1 MKIYIKYMVSLR
13 CKMVV
18 KEELRKLGLHFII
31 VDLGEIELMEDLSA
45 SEHEQL
51 KLGLLRSGLELMDDK
66 KAVLIDKIKK
76 VIIQMIHFNDEL
88 PSIKY
93 SDYIS
98 QKLDYDYTYLSNI
111 FSEVNGITIQQF
123 IISHKIEKIKE
134 LIIYNELNL
143 TEISYKLQYSS
154 VAHLSNQFKKVTGMT
169 PTYFKNLKN
178 KSRILLEEVGN
189 QLANKS

>member
-1 MKIYIKYMVSLR
+1 
-13 CKMVV
+13 MVV